1 MEIIFEP
8 QTAHLTIISV
18 NDCRS
23 DPDGC
28 LYEHKTPTVSLFVN
42 IQGPSLPPLYLS
54 TCVYTYGSKGKI
66 PFNRWSTTVQKR
78 RLRRGKE
85 GWTNSY
91 TFRSFLLSR
100 NQVTVALFISFL
112 FPFFFRQRGHCPWLN
127 GREKGQKR
135 FIEIR
140 RSEVERRQKPLF
152 VKPLLAA
159 RRFLFAV
166 FWPLVA
172 NLSPAS
178 RCTHTIT
185 LPPHSFTM
193 RAYDRFSKSIV
204 REWSFN
210 EVSRARDSRL
220 VQN

>member
-1 MEIIFEP
+1 MTVA
-8 QTAHLTIISV
+8 QTQTDACTSTKRPPFLYSWIYKGPPSPLSIYLRVCTCIRMARREKSPSIGGRRR
-18 NDCRS
+18 CRS
-23 DPDGC
+23 VDYVG
-28 LYEHKTPTVSLFVN
+28 EKKGERIRILFV
-42 IQGPSLPPLYLS
+42 G
-54 TCVYTYGSKGKI
+54 G
-66 PFNRWSTTVQKR
+66 
-78 RLRRGKE
+78 
-85 GWTNSY
+85 
-91 TFRSFLLSR
+91 SFLLSR

-172 NLSPAS
+172 NLSQMHTHNHPPPSLLYDARLRSILEKHRS
-178 RCTHTIT
+178 RMK
-185 LPPHSFTM
+185 L
-193 RAYDRFSKSIV
+193 
-204 REWSFN
+204 
-210 EVSRARDSRL
+210 
-220 VQN
+220 

>member
-1 MEIIFEP
+1 MTVA
-8 QTAHLTIISV
+8 QTQTDACTSTKRPPFLYSWIYKGPPSPLSIYLRVCTCIRMARREKSPSIGGRRR
-18 NDCRS
+18 CRS
-23 DPDGC
+23 VDYVG
-28 LYEHKTPTVSLFVN
+28 EKKGERIRILFV
-42 IQGPSLPPLYLS
+42 G
-54 TCVYTYGSKGKI
+54 G
-66 PFNRWSTTVQKR
+66 
-78 RLRRGKE
+78 
-85 GWTNSY
+85 
-91 TFRSFLLSR
+91 SFLLSR

-112 FPFFFRQRGHCPWLN
+112 FPFFFRQCGHCPWLN

>member
-1 MEIIFEP
+1 MP
-8 QTAHLTIISV
+8 VRAQNAHRFSIREYT
-18 NDCRS
+18 RA
-23 DPDGC
+23 
-28 LYEHKTPTVSLFVN
+28 
-42 IQGPSLPPLYLS
+42 LPPPYLS
-54 TCVYTYGSKGKI
+54 TCVYVYTYGSKGKI

-91 TFRSFLLSR
+91 TFRRRFVPSFEKPSHRCPFYFLS
-100 NQVTVALFISFL
+100 FS
-112 FPFFFRQRGHCPWLN
+112 FFFRQRGHCPWLN

-166 FWPLVA
+166 FCPLVA